1 MSDLL
6 LTHGYFLLE
15 DEKEIE
21 IMRPY
26 PPLGLL
32 YVSAFFASPRF

>member
-1 MSDLL
+1 MSDIL

-15 DEKEIE
+15 DEKEKQ

-26 PPLGLL
+26 ATLGLL
-32 YVSAFFASPRF
+32 